1 MEENKKHKNKRIKKS
16 LELLNK
22 KKSIGIHPFET

>member
-22 KKSIGIHPFET
+22 KKEHWNASF